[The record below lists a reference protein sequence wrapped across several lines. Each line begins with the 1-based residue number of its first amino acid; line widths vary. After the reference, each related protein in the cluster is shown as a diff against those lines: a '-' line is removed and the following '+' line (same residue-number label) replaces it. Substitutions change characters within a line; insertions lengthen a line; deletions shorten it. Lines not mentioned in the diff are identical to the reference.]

1 MKYYSNNLIK
11 RTEPKIIYNNG
22 NLECT
27 EMSIN
32 IRRAKLITISLL

>member
-22 NLECT
+22 NRMVDNKNQT
-27 EMSIN
+27 M
-32 IRRAKLITISLL
+32 T